1 MSKNTLGYTI
11 VEGANNMDIDVI
23 YQFIAN
29 SYWGKNRTKTQMQTA
44 IEHSMCFGLFND
56 DFQQVGFARVVT
68 DQAVFAYLA
77 DVFVLPEHRGKG
89 LSKWLLKTIL
99 KSPSLKSVNKML
111 LTTLDA
117 HGLYQQLG
125 FTEIQKPGNLMERLQ
140 N

>member
-11 VEGANNMDIDVI
+11 VEGANKMDIDVI

-29 SYWGKNRTKTQMQTA
+29 SYWGKNRTKAQMQTA

-56 DFQQVGFARVVT
+56 NLQQVGFARVVT

-77 DVFVLPEHRGKG
+77 DVFVLPEHRDKG

-125 FTEIQKPGNLMERLQ
+125 FTEIQNPDNLMEWLR